1 MRIIAHRGASHAEP
15 ENTAAAFD
23 AALVEGADGI
33 ELDLQLSRDGEV
45 VVFHDATL
53 ARLGLR
59 RARIRD
65 HDWSD
70 LAGLDV
76 GRWFAGQATP
86 HRMLR
91 LTDVLAGWGGRTH
104 LYLEIKHAEGRRGRD
119 RHRELAER
127 TAEAV
132 RAAGLIGQ
140 VSILSFH
147 EAALEA
153 VHALVPTLALVRNV
167 QRVGMLTRAARQR
180 ARLSALCVAIDR
192 FGAAQRARLAALER
206 PVYVYTCDTPA
217 QFRRACDL
225 GATAVISN
233 GPAAARRWFAEEAS
247 A

>member
-1 MRIIAHRGASHAEP
+1 MRIIAHRGASRAEP

-23 AALVEGADGI
+23 AALADGADGI

-65 HDWSD
+65 HDWLD
-70 LAGLDV
+70 LASLDV
-76 GRWFAGQATP
+76 GRWFTGQATS

-91 LTDVLAGWGGRTH
+91 LADVLAGWGGRTH
-104 LYLEIKHAEGRRGRD
+104 LYLEIKHAEGWWGRD

-127 TAEAV
+127 TAETV
-132 RAAGLIGQ
+132 RAAGLIEH

-147 EAALEA
+147 GAALDA

-167 QRVGMLTRAARQR
+167 QQPGLLASAVRQR
-180 ARLSALCVAIDR
+180 ARLAAICVAIDR
-192 FGAAQRARLAALER
+192 FGERQRARLAALDR
-206 PVYVYTCDTPA
+206 PVYVYTCDTPS
-217 QFRRACDL
+217 QFQRARVL

-233 GPAAARRWFAEEAS
+233 NPAAARRWFEAEAP